1 MFREPG
7 VNLQI
12 KTIYDRLIYCY
23 QHHLSVARKFLQK
36 PTYSIYTV
44 YKYNYSNIAQN
55 HPVQTILYVLYIL
68 QSSYVFTYTYSYTC
82 KHESHSSSIC
92 IIIES
97 LPHTCL
103 SMYPCTHVP
112 MYLCSMYLCIYA
124 SMHLSIY
131 LPIYQ
136 FHPSINLSIYQS
148 IYQSINLSN
157 LSIYQSMNL

>member
-103 SMYPCTHVP
+103 SMYPCTYV
-112 MYLCSMYLCIYA
+112 SMFYVSLHICIYA
-124 SMHLSIY
+124 SIYLSTYLSISS
-131 LPIYQ
+131 IYQ
-136 FHPSINLSIYQS
+136 SINLSIYLS